1 MGPLYIKE
9 NNLPLEATVDWR
21 RIMMLIPQ
29 ALKITFI
36 FAVFM
41 PRIFASCPN
50 DYKRFCSTTQAS
62 SYCKNV
68 CDGFAVHCNYEREE
82 MNPLV
87 RNALADDR
95 KCSAGYA
102 VWCRCQGCRTF
113 QPRTSQPD
121 CSTVNQPLRNLG
133 PE

>member
-1 MGPLYIKE
+1 
-9 NNLPLEATVDWR
+9 
-21 RIMMLIPQ
+21 MLIPQ

-36 FAVFM
+36 FAIFM

-68 CDGFAVHCNYEREE
+68 CDGFAVRCNYEREE

-95 KCSAGYA
+95 KCSSGYG
-102 VWCRCQGCRTF
+102 VWCRCEGCWTF
-113 QPRTSQPD
+113 QPRICQPQA
-121 CSTVNQPLRNLG
+121 STPGLLNPTFQP
-133 PE
+133 